1 MTDST
6 DPLWAPLA
14 GHNLIEA
21 SAGTGKTFT
30 IAGLYLRLVVEA
42 EQPVDRILV
51 ITFTEA
57 ATKEL
62 RERIRS
68 RLEEA
73 RQAVR
78 SGATDDPF
86 LGQLIANLRDAPR
99 TELLLRRAVQ
109 TFDQAAIYTIHG
121 FCQRALSDHA
131 FEGRRPF
138 EMELVTDPSELIQE
152 VMDDFWRAKAPTLD
166 RPFLDYLLDD
176 GVGPDQLTRT
186 IRTYLGKPDVAVRS
200 PEIDDGVDYEAYA
213 RAYAR
218 ARELWRTDKA
228 TIHQRLL
235 DGLDGYK
242 SGQYDTAKI
251 ANWMDQMDAHLAGE
265 QPPSAW
271 FKYFKKLSAS
281 GLESGTYKASEPPA
295 HPFFDAMDEVA
306 ATWEPVKADF
316 EARSWTL
323 VHEALRHGWV
333 ELPRRKEARRMQAFD
348 DLMLNLDRAL
358 DGPAGETL
366 AATLRERLPVALIDE
381 FQDTD
386 PVQYRIFHRI
396 YGDAP
401 GPVFLVGD
409 PKQAIYGFRGADIF
423 AYLRAR
429 EDTQARQDGHTHYLP
444 KNWRSSAEL
453 VTAFNDLFQ
462 GSRPFW
468 FEAIPYKEVVSAN
481 PKERLDLPDFDPA
494 PFQWHFLPLSPRDD
508 KTKNKPDAT
517 EEAVQETA
525 TEIARL
531 LDASEKGAARLS
543 HPERGER
550 RLSGKDIAVLVRT
563 HKQAQAVRNALS
575 RRGIASVEQARESV
589 FATPE
594 AEELERVLAA
604 IQEPHRDDLLRA
616 ALATTLYGHTAAE
629 LFALAQDEDRWDRIA
644 DDFQALHDHWGAHGF
659 MGLFRHWLANEGI
672 RARLLAQAE
681 GERRLTNLLH
691 LAELIHRQAQEAEL
705 GMAGVLAWLGQRR
718 QAPGT
723 EGEEEELRLESEG
736 DLVQLVTIH
745 KSKGLEYP
753 IVFCPFLWD
762 LAIKSP
768 SSKEAVDFH
777 DPADDNRLTVDLGTE
792 ERESAKQRKQEEDL
806 AEKLRLLYVAVTR
819 AVHRLYVLTGPIN
832 QLEKSAFGY
841 LIHADA
847 EPDTDW
853 DTFTKTVPKDSPDTL
868 RSHLEA
874 FVDARPEVFG
884 LTARFT
890 TPEGGEGPLRP
901 SSTPPELQAQSF
913 TGSVATD
920 RFVTSF
926 SGLIEGRPADRPE
939 ADRGESIRMAPSPV
953 AEAPP
958 EGPARFPKG
967 RAAGTCL
974 HSVLEHIDFTTR
986 PEEWQEPVAHTL
998 REHGFDP
1005 EQWGAIVTD
1014 LVANTVAT
1022 PLGGRLGSHSL
1033 QGIGTDARL
1042 DEMEFY
1048 YPIAR
1053 LTDSALSQVLT
1064 EYDYHPGAASPEA
1077 GPALAFRPQ
1086 EGYLRGF
1093 IDLVFEADGRYY
1105 LADYKS
1111 NWLGPNPAAY
1121 TDAALAEAVGEHGY
1135 ALQYLL
1141 YSVALHR
1148 HLQASL
1154 PDYRY
1159 ADHFGGAYYL
1169 FLRGMD
1175 PDRGAGAGVY
1185 FDRPDEGL
1193 IQALDGLFRGEG

>member
-1 MTDST
+1 MAELIKNQS
-6 DPLWAPLA
+6 DPGSVSPSQKDN
-14 GHNLIEA
+14 G
-21 SAGTGKTFT
+21 
-30 IAGLYLRLVVEA
+30 
-42 EQPVDRILV
+42 
-51 ITFTEA
+51 A
-57 ATKEL
+57 A
-62 RERIRS
+62 
-68 RLEEA
+68 
-73 RQAVR
+73 R
-78 SGATDDPF
+78 SG
-86 LGQLIANLRDAPR
+86 DAQR

-109 TFDQAAIYTIHG
+109 SFDQAAIYTIHG
-121 FCQRALSDHA
+121 YCQRALSDHA

-152 VMDDFWRAKAPTLD
+152 VIDDFWRQKAPTLD
-166 RPFLDYLLDD
+166 RPFLDYLLDK
-176 GVGPDQLTRT
+176 GMGPEKLAGT
-186 IRTYLGKPDVAVRS
+186 IRSYLGKPDVVIRS
-200 PEIDDGVDYEAYA
+200 PETDDGVDFQAYA
-213 RAYAR
+213 DAYTR
-218 ARELWRTDKA
+218 ARELWQTDKP

-242 SGQYDTAKI
+242 SGQYDAAKI
-251 ANWMDQMDAHLAGE
+251 AGWVDKMDAHLAGE
-265 QPPSAW
+265 TPPSGW
-271 FKYFKKLSAS
+271 FEKFQKLSAS
-281 GLESGTYKASEPPA
+281 GLESGTKKGNEVPD

-306 ATWEPVKADF
+306 ATWEPVAEAF
-316 EARSWTL
+316 EARAWTL
-323 VHEALRHGWV
+323 VHEALSYAWA
-333 ELPRRKEARRMQAFD
+333 ELPRRKETRRVQAFD

-366 AATLRERLPVALIDE
+366 ATTLRERLPVALIDE

-396 YGDAP
+396 YGEAV
-401 GPVFLVGD
+401 GPIFLVGD

-429 EDTQARQDGHTHYLP
+429 GDTETREDGHTHYLP
-444 KNWRSSAEL
+444 KNWRSTAKL

-462 GSRPFW
+462 RNRPFW
-468 FEAIPYKEVVSAN
+468 FDAIPYKEVASAH
-481 PKERLDLPDFDPA
+481 PKESLELPDFDPA
-494 PFQWHFLPLSPRDD
+494 PFQWHFLPLTPNDD
-508 KTKNKPDAT
+508 KKKNKGAAT
-517 EEAVQETA
+517 EVAVQETA
-525 TEIARL
+525 AEIARL
-531 LDASEKGAARLS
+531 LDASDQGEARLT
-543 HPERGER
+543 HPDHGER
-550 RLSGKDIAVLVRT
+550 PLTGKDIAVLVRT

-575 RRGIASVEQARESV
+575 QRGIASVEQARESV
-589 FATPE
+589 FATPD

-629 LFALAQDEDRWDRIA
+629 LYALTQDEDHWDRIA
-644 DDFQALHDHWGAHGF
+644 DGFQVLHDHWRAHGF
-659 MGLFRHWLANEGI
+659 MGLFRHWLATEGI
-672 RARLLAQAE
+672 QTRLLAQSE

-691 LAELIHRQAQEAEL
+691 IAELLHRQAQEADL
-705 GMAGVLAWLGQRR
+705 GMEGVLAWLGQRR
-718 QAPGT
+718 QSPGT
-723 EGEEEELRLESEG
+723 EGEEEELRLESEA

-762 LAIKSP
+762 LAVKSP
-768 SSKEAVDFH
+768 DKNQAVDFH
-777 DPADDNRLTVDLGTE
+777 DPDNDNRLTVDLGTE
-792 ERESAKQRKQEEDL
+792 EREAAKHRKQEETL
-806 AEKLRLLYVAVTR
+806 AENLRLLYVAITR
-819 AVHRLYVLTGPIN
+819 AVHRLYLLTGPIN
-832 QLEKSAFGY
+832 ELDKSAFGY
-841 LIHADA
+841 LIHATA
-847 EPDTDW
+847 EPGYDW
-853 DTFTKTVPKDSPDTL
+853 NAATKTVPTADPETL
-868 RSHLEA
+868 YGHLEA

-884 LTARFT
+884 LTAHFT
-890 TPEGGEGPLRP
+890 TTEGGEGPRRQAP
-901 SSTPPELQAQSF
+901 TPPKLAEQRF

-926 SGLIEGRPADRPE
+926 SGLIEGQPADRPE
-939 ADRGESIRMAPSPV
+939 ADRGENVWITPSLV
-953 AEAPP
+953 TEAPL

-974 HSVLEHIDFTTR
+974 HGVLEHIDFTTG
-986 PEEWQEPVAHTL
+986 PEEWHEPMARTL

-1005 EQWGAIVTD
+1005 EQWGEIVTD

-1022 PLGGRLGSHSL
+1022 RLGGGLAGHSL
-1033 QGIGTDARL
+1033 QGIGAGARL

-1048 YPIAR
+1048 YPLAR
-1053 LTDSALSQVLT
+1053 LTDSTLSRVLAD
-1064 EYDYHPGAASPEA
+1064 YGYHPGAASPEA

-1086 EGYLRGF
+1086 AGYLRGF

-1111 NWLGPNPAAY
+1111 NWLGPNAAAY
-1121 TDAALAEAVGEHGY
+1121 TDAALAKAVAEHGY

-1154 PDYRY
+1154 PGYRY

-1175 PDRGAGAGVY
+1175 PERGEGAGVY